1 MDRVS
6 IYEYDRKNRE
16 RVVKAIEE
24 AGGQILSWSFF
35 AKDQSKFELPAGTLS
50 VFIDLSSLFYNE
62 DRADALI
69 APTELMLNIIQKE
82 RSLALYII
90 IERQYSKQV
99 RDLLY
104 YKIDEVLDLESFLEI
119 ERDPIQNIV
128 DIDQSDFDDILDY
141 LNNNLFG
148 NELFKKRLKEELT
161 KYRLFNRIGQQPIF
175 SVLIC
180 GASGIGKTEV
190 ARLLHQKLAADEP
203 MIKINFG
210 NYSAQDALN
219 SLIGSPR
226 GYIGSNKGELPDK
239 LMRSRS
245 KVILIDEFEKAS
257 KSVYNFFLQ
266 LLEEGK
272 FTDSL
277 GREYDLNKYII
288 VFTSNMPK
296 EKIGD
301 FLPPELRSRFN
312 YKCAFWPLSTKE
324 KEQYVAFKSERYLE
338 KIRCECPEIDGTLK
352 ARLSQV
358 LCKPPAWCRIE
369 APHRR
374 ITIWPEK
381 IAPRKKMPGE
391 KRSVSCCRW
400 QTSAAWM
407 TSRICLRRPL
417 QNSWRMAWRQ
427 NWMTSWATANT
438 TTRIKTQT
446 TAATATAAKRCA
458 PALEM

>member
-6 IYEYDRKNRE
+6 IYKYDRKNRE

-24 AGGQILSWSFF
+24 SNGQILSWSFF
-35 AKDQSKFELPAGTLS
+35 AKDQTKFEFPAGTRS

-69 APTELMLNIIQKE
+69 ATAELMLNIVQQNQSDII
-82 RSLALYII
+82 YII
-90 IERQYSKQV
+90 IERQYCEQV

-104 YKIDEVLDLESFLEI
+104 YKIDNVLDLENFLKI
-119 ERDPIQNIV
+119 EKDPIQNIV
-128 DIDQSDFDDILDY
+128 DIGRSDFDNVLAY
-141 LNNNLFG
+141 LNQNLFG
-148 NELFKKRLKEELT
+148 NDLFKKRLKEELE

-190 ARLLHQKLAADEP
+190 ARLLHQKLAPNEP

-239 LMRSRS
+239 LMHSRS

-257 KSVYNFFLQ
+257 QPVYHFFLQ

-277 GREYDLNKYII
+277 GREYDLDKYII

-296 EKIGD
+296 EKIGE

-312 YKCAFWPLSTKE
+312 YKCAFWPLSTQE
-324 KEQYVAFKSERYLE
+324 KEQYVSFKGEHYLE
-338 KIRCECPEIDGTLK
+338 KIKLECPNVDSSLKLSDIINIDVSRYTNMRDINNEIM
-352 ARLSQV
+352 RQ
-358 LCKPPAWCRIE
+358 
-369 APHRR
+369 
-374 ITIWPEK
+374 ITGSLYEQIVK
-381 IAPRKKMPGE
+381 
-391 KRSVSCCRW
+391 
-400 QTSAAWM
+400 
-407 TSRICLRRPL
+407 
-417 QNSWRMAWRQ
+417 
-427 NWMTSWATANT
+427 
-438 TTRIKTQT
+438 
-446 TAATATAAKRCA
+446 
-458 PALEM
+458 

>member
-1 MDRVS
+1 MDRVN

-16 RVVKAIEE
+16 RVVEAVEQ
-24 AGGQILSWSFF
+24 AGGQILSWSYF
-35 AKDQSKFELPAGTLS
+35 AKEQTKFEFPERTTS

-69 APTELMLNIIQKE
+69 APAELMLNIIQKDQPIT
-82 RSLALYII
+82 LVVI

-99 RDLLY
+99 KDLLY
-104 YKIDEVLDLESFLEI
+104 YKIDEVLDLEKFLEI
-119 ERDPIQNIV
+119 ERDPITNIV
-128 DIDQSDFDDILDY
+128 DIGQADFDDVLNYLDA
-141 LNNNLFG
+141 NLFG
-148 NELFKKRLKEELT
+148 NQLFKRRLKEELT
-161 KYRLFNRIGQQPIF
+161 KYRVFNRIGQQPIF

-190 ARLLHQKLAADEP
+190 ARLFHQKLAADEP
-203 MIKINFG
+203 IIKINFG

-288 VFTSNMPK
+288 IFTSNMPK
-296 EKIGD
+296 EKIGEY
-301 FLPPELRSRFN
+301 LPPELRSRFS
-312 YKCAFWPLSTKE
+312 YKCAFWPLSTDDKNAYVE
-324 KEQYVAFKSERYLE
+324 FRTQHYLTQIKNECRNVDKDLIPSDVVKIDVTKYSNMRDINSEIMRQITEQLYTQIV
-338 KIRCECPEIDGTLK
+338 D
-352 ARLSQV
+352 
-358 LCKPPAWCRIE
+358 
-369 APHRR
+369 
-374 ITIWPEK
+374 
-381 IAPRKKMPGE
+381 
-391 KRSVSCCRW
+391 
-400 QTSAAWM
+400 
-407 TSRICLRRPL
+407 
-417 QNSWRMAWRQ
+417 
-427 NWMTSWATANT
+427 
-438 TTRIKTQT
+438 IKT
-446 TAATATAAKRCA
+446 
-458 PALEM
+458 E

>member
-16 RVVKAIEE
+16 RVVEAIEE
-24 AGGQILSWSFF
+24 AGGQMLSWSYF
-35 AKDQSKFELPAGTLS
+35 AKEQSKFEFPAGTVS
-50 VFIDLSSLFYNE
+50 VFIDISSLFYNE

-69 APTELMLNIIQKE
+69 APAELMLNIIQKE
-82 RSLALYII
+82 QPISLYII

-104 YKIDEVLDLESFLEI
+104 YKIDEVLDLENFLEI
-119 ERDPIQNIV
+119 ERDPITNIV
-128 DIDQSDFDDILDY
+128 DIDETDFDGALNY
-141 LNNNLFG
+141 LNQNLFG
-148 NELFKKRLKEELT
+148 NNLFKQRLKEELT

-257 KSVYNFFLQ
+257 KPVYNFFLQ

-288 VFTSNMPK
+288 IFTSNVPK
-296 EKIGD
+296 EKVGEY
-301 FLPPELRSRFN
+301 LPPELRSRFS
-312 YKCAFWPLSTKE
+312 YKCAFWTLSTRE
-324 KEQYVAFKSERYLE
+324 KEDYVAFKSECYLDQI
-338 KIRCECPEIDGTLK
+338 KHECSTIDSTLK
-352 ARLSQV
+352 ASDIVNIDVSRYDNMRDINSEIMRQ
-358 LCKPPAWCRIE
+358 
-369 APHRR
+369 
-374 ITIWPEK
+374 ITD
-381 IAPRKKMPGE
+381 A
-391 KRSVSCCRW
+391 
-400 QTSAAWM
+400 
-407 TSRICLRRPL
+407 LY
-417 QNSWRMAWRQ
+417 
-427 NWMTSWATANT
+427 
-438 TTRIKTQT
+438 TQIV
-446 TAATATAAKRCA
+446 R
-458 PALEM
+458 

>member
-6 IYEYDRKNRE
+6 VYEYDRKNRE
-16 RVVKAIEE
+16 RVTEAIEQ
-24 AGGQILSWSFF
+24 AGGQILSWSYF
-35 AKDQSKFELPAGTLS
+35 AKEQSKFEFPKGTTS

-69 APTELMLNIIQKE
+69 APAELMINIIQKDQPI
-82 RSLALYII
+82 SLFVI

-99 RDLLY
+99 KDLLY
-104 YKIDEVLDLESFLEI
+104 YKIDEILDLEKFLEI
-119 ERDPIQNIV
+119 ERDPITNIV
-128 DIDQSDFDDILDY
+128 DIDQAGFNNVLNY
-141 LNNNLFG
+141 LEANLFG
-148 NELFKKRLKEELT
+148 NQLFKRRLKEELT
-161 KYRLFNRIGQQPIF
+161 KYRVFNRIGQQPIF

-190 ARLLHQKLAADEP
+190 ARLIHQKLAADEP
-203 MIKINFG
+203 IIKINFG

-288 VFTSNMPK
+288 IFTSNMPK
-296 EKIGD
+296 EKIGEY
-301 FLPPELRSRFN
+301 LPPELRSRFS
-312 YKCAFWPLSTKE
+312 YKCAFWPLSTDDKNA
-324 KEQYVAFKSERYLE
+324 YVEF
-338 KIRCECPEIDGTLK
+338 
-352 ARLSQV
+352 
-358 LCKPPAWCRIE
+358 
-369 APHRR
+369 
-374 ITIWPEK
+374 
-381 IAPRKKMPGE
+381 
-391 KRSVSCCRW
+391 
-400 QTSAAWM
+400 
-407 TSRICLRRPL
+407 
-417 QNSWRMAWRQ
+417 
-427 NWMTSWATANT
+427 
-438 TTRIKTQT
+438 KTQHYLT
-446 TAATATAAKRCA
+446 QIKNECCNVDKDLRPSDVVKIDVTKYSNMRDINSEIMHQITEQLYTQIVEC
-458 PALEM
+458 

>member
-24 AGGQILSWSFF
+24 ADGQILSWSFF
-35 AKDQSKFELPAGTLS
+35 AKDQSKFDFPAGTRS
-50 VFIDLSSLFYNE
+50 VFIDLSSLFYSE
-62 DRADALI
+62 DRADALV
-69 APTELMLNIIQKE
+69 APAELMLNAVQKE
-82 RSLALYII
+82 QSVALYVI

-99 RDLLY
+99 QDLLY
-104 YKIDEVLDLESFLEI
+104 YKIDKVLELESFLKI
-119 ERDPIQNIV
+119 EKDPIQNIV
-128 DIDQSDFDDILDY
+128 DVNQSDFDNILDY
-141 LNNNLFG
+141 LNQNLFG

-190 ARLLHQKLAADEP
+190 ARLLHQKLAPEEP

-239 LMRSRS
+239 LMRSQS

-257 KSVYNFFLQ
+257 KPVYNFFLQ

-277 GREYDLNKYII
+277 GREYDLDKYII

-296 EKIGD
+296 EKIGE

-338 KIRCECPEIDGTLK
+338 KIRCECPEIDSDLK
-352 ARLSQV
+352 ASDIV
-358 LCKPPAWCRIE
+358 RIDVSRYSNMRDINGE
-369 APHRR
+369 IMRQ
-374 ITIWPEK
+374 ITD
-381 IAPRKKMPGE
+381 
-391 KRSVSCCRW
+391 
-400 QTSAAWM
+400 
-407 TSRICLRRPL
+407 
-417 QNSWRMAWRQ
+417 
-427 NWMTSWATANT
+427 
-438 TTRIKTQT
+438 
-446 TAATATAAKRCA
+446 
-458 PALEM
+458 ALYEQIVE

>member
-24 AGGQILSWSFF
+24 ADGQILSWSFF
-35 AKDQSKFELPAGTLS
+35 AKDQSKFDFPAGTRS
-50 VFIDLSSLFYNE
+50 VFIDLSSLFYSE
-62 DRADALI
+62 DRADALV
-69 APTELMLNIIQKE
+69 APAELMLNAVQKE
-82 RSLALYII
+82 QSVALYVI

-99 RDLLY
+99 QDLLY
-104 YKIDEVLDLESFLEI
+104 YKIDKVLELESFLKI
-119 ERDPIQNIV
+119 EKDPIQNIV
-128 DIDQSDFDDILDY
+128 DVNQSDFDNILDY
-141 LNNNLFG
+141 LNQNLFG

-190 ARLLHQKLAADEP
+190 ARLLHQKLAPEEP

-245 KVILIDEFEKAS
+245 KVILIDAFEKAS
-257 KSVYNFFLQ
+257 KPVYTFFLQ

-277 GREYDLNKYII
+277 GREYDLDKYII

-296 EKIGD
+296 EKIGE

-338 KIRCECPEIDGTLK
+338 KIRCECPEIDSDLK
-352 ARLSQV
+352 ASDIV
-358 LCKPPAWCRIE
+358 RIDVSRYSNMRDINGE
-369 APHRR
+369 IMRQ
-374 ITIWPEK
+374 ITD
-381 IAPRKKMPGE
+381 
-391 KRSVSCCRW
+391 
-400 QTSAAWM
+400 
-407 TSRICLRRPL
+407 
-417 QNSWRMAWRQ
+417 
-427 NWMTSWATANT
+427 
-438 TTRIKTQT
+438 
-446 TAATATAAKRCA
+446 
-458 PALEM
+458 ALYEQIVE

>member
-1 MDRVS
+1 MDRVT

-16 RVVKAIEE
+16 HVVKAIEE
-24 AGGQILSWSFF
+24 VGGQILSWSYF
-35 AKDQSKFELPAGTLS
+35 AKEQSKYEFPVGTTS

-69 APTELMLNIIQKE
+69 APAELMLNIIQNE
-82 RSLALYII
+82 QPISLYVI

-104 YKIDEVLDLESFLEI
+104 YKIDEILELENFLEI
-119 ERDPIQNIV
+119 ERDPITNIV
-128 DIDQSDFDDILDY
+128 DIDQTDFDCVLSYINQHLY
-141 LNNNLFG
+141 G
-148 NELFKKRLKEELT
+148 NDLFKSRLKEELT

-175 SVLIC
+175 SLLIC

-190 ARLLHQKLAADEP
+190 ARLLHQKLAANEP

-257 KSVYNFFLQ
+257 KPVYNFFLQ

-296 EKIGD
+296 EKIGEY
-301 FLPPELRSRFN
+301 LPPELRSRFS
-312 YKCAFWPLSTKE
+312 YKCAFWPLSTKD
-324 KEQYVAFKSERYLE
+324 KEEYVVFKSNHYLNQI
-338 KIRCECPEIDGTLK
+338 KQECPGIDHNLK
-352 ARLSQV
+352 ASDIVNLD
-358 LCKPPAWCRIE
+358 
-369 APHRR
+369 
-374 ITIWPEK
+374 
-381 IAPRKKMPGE
+381 
-391 KRSVSCCRW
+391 VSLYSNMRDINNEI
-400 QTSAAWM
+400 M
-407 TSRICLRRPL
+407 
-417 QNSWRMAWRQ
+417 RQ
-427 NWMTSWATANT
+427 LTDSLY
-438 TTRIKTQT
+438 TQIVQ
-446 TAATATAAKRCA
+446 
-458 PALEM
+458 